1 MLKFLFYFLAFFFLI
16 RFVMR
21 VVLPMVGG
29 VRQVKA
35 KMREMQE
42 QINKAQQ
49 SSAQAQPP
57 KQEPR
62 KGDYIEYEE
71 VK

>member
-21 VVLPMVGG
+21 VVLPMIGG

-49 SSAQAQPP
+49 SSQAQPP
-57 KQEPR
+57 TQEPR